1 MVNQY
6 EIDVLLDAA
15 TVSKLFIMVRLN
27 SRINLN
33 CTVNQ
38 DV

>member
-15 TVSKLFIMVRLN
+15 TVSKLLIMIRL
-27 SRINLN
+27 SGRINLN
-33 CTVNQ
+33 CTVDQ
-38 DV
+38 DI